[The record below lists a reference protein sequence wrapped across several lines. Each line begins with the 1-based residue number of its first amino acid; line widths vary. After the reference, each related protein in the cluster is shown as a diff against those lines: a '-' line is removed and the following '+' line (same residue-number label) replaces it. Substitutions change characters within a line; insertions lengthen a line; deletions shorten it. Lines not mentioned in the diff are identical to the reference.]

1 MNLSF
6 RGVAIASCIFCV
18 CGALLWTTLP
28 QLAAHFWETEPSH
41 VTGVLSRR
49 YAAALFALA
58 TILYAARNAEPST
71 ARRAISLGFAVGGIV
86 MSVMSIGDWLTA
98 EVGLAMLM
106 AVALQTV
113 MTACFIVLWHT
124 ERAAAASTAPAST
137 GNAGAVP
144 TRD

>member
-6 RGVAIASCIFCV
+6 RGVAIATCIFCV
-18 CGALLWTTLP
+18 SGALLWTVLP

-41 VTGVLSRR
+41 VSALISRR
-49 YAAALFALA
+49 YAAVLFALA

-71 ARRAISLGFAVGGIV
+71 ARQAISLGLAVGGIV

-98 EVGLAMLM
+98 EVGLAMLL
-106 AVALQTV
+106 AVALQTA

-124 ERAAAASTAPAST
+124 ERAAAAALPSAST
-137 GNAGAVP
+137 DNSGAFP